1 MYTLSLHDALPIL
14 AVLASFLISRRV
26 VRPMALLQRGAA
38 RIGAGE
44 LDHRIDVR
52 TGDELEAL
60 AVEFN
65 RMADHL
71 HKSYASLEQQVEER
85 TRELAQAVAE
95 LQALGEVSRAV
106 SSTLDLETMLTTIIT
121 HAVRLSG
128 AHGGV
133 LYEYDEATQ
142 TFHLRATHGTKQEL
156 VDSLQAAPI
165 RLGEGAVGSAAARR
179 APVAVPNFLDE
190 QAV

>member
-1 MYTLSLHDALPIL
+1 C
-14 AVLASFLISRRV
+14 RRV
-26 VRPMALLQRGAA
+26 ARPMALLQRGAA

-44 LDHRIDVR
+44 LEHRIDVR

-60 AVEFN
+60 AAEFN
-65 RMADHL
+65 RMAVHL
-71 HKSYASLEQQVEER
+71 QASRASLEQQVEAR

-106 SSTLDLETMLTTIIT
+106 SSTLELETVLSTIIT
-121 HAVRLSG
+121 HAVQLSG

-156 VDSLQAAPI
+156 VDTLQATPI
-165 RLGEGAVGSAAARR
+165 RLGEDAVGSAAATR
-179 APVAVPNFLDE
+179 APVEVPDCLDE
-190 QAV
+190 QAIVLPRARPLLVRLGY